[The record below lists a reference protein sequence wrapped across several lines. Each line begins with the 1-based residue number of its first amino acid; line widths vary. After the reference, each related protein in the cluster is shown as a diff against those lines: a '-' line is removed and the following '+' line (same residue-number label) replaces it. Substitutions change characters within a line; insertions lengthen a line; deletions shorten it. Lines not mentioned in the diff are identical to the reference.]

1 MVIFIIYSIRITL
14 SHLLSCRLYKSLLHT
29 EYLKN
34 KRNPF
39 LVILLHGTCYVG
51 TGAQCSNSASN
62 EQVGEDDFILS
73 HEGSWI
79 YLRSNEYEQNI
90 QLLQS

>member
-14 SHLLSCRLYKSLLHT
+14 SHLLSCQLYKSLLHT

-39 LVILLHGTCYVG
+39 LVILLHGICYVMLVLAR
-51 TGAQCSNSASN
+51 GASY